1 MAIAATTILLSLLS
15 LLPFTTTPVNAA
27 DTPFPGFP
35 SPWAANNI
43 SDPSWAAA
51 YAQAVAFVSTLTLT
65 EKVNLTTGT
74 GWEADR
80 CVGNTGDVPRLG
92 FRGLCLMDGPV
103 GVRSS
108 KSSSFANF
116 DDACILCMCH
126 ICVSE
131 RKGADNS

>member
-1 MAIAATTILLSLLS
+1 MITTTTLLLSLLS
-15 LLPFTTTPVNAA
+15 LPTTPVYAA

-74 GWEADR
+74 GWQADR

-103 GVRSS
+103 GVRDSRS
-108 KSSSFANF
+108 R
-116 DDACILCMCH
+116 
-126 ICVSE
+126 VSVLTLTFHVYRLRCG
-131 RKGADNS
+131 RKGKEADDG

>member
-1 MAIAATTILLSLLS
+1 MATTTTTLLLSLLS
-15 LLPFTTTPVNAA
+15 LLPLTATPVHAA
-27 DTPFPGFP
+27 ETPFPGFP

-51 YAQAVAFVSTLTLT
+51 YAQAVAFVSALTLT

-74 GWEADR
+74 GWQADR

-103 GVRSS
+103 GVRNS
-108 KSSSFANF
+108 KS
-116 DDACILCMCH
+116 CLEYMCPAPAVKLH
-126 ICVSE
+126 VSCLM
-131 RKGADNS
+131 